1 MLKTML
7 GFYTLRHPKTTI
19 YSTTQ
24 PHPAFSWA
32 SAPVPVRQPLLS
44 PLEKPQGTNISHTQ
58 LINLEFVNP
67 LLSKL
72 TLAGYEVNVGKPWQ
86 TYRLNHG
93 QSLRSLDAQ
102 NPAKLGCPSYKLVY
116 VGL

>member
-1 MLKTML
+1 VVLTILK
-7 GFYTLRHPKTTI
+7 
-19 YSTTQ
+19 
-24 PHPAFSWA
+24 
-32 SAPVPVRQPLLS
+32 
-44 PLEKPQGTNISHTQ
+44 NISQWEGLSHILWNIKNDANHQ
-58 LINLEFVNP
+58 SVINLEFVNP